1 MEKKEFISKIVDD
14 IPVGVLTFNKDYII
28 TFINDTFNNI
38 ASYYNIDIQE
48 FLGQSILNRKMF
60 SSNLKIELDSL
71 KSGSRFAKEIKD
83 YNVPGHGSISILI
96 KGSPLFEDSTF
107 SGGVLTLE
115 DYKVLNDSKES
126 NSIKLSHYEYALS
139 KSFDLFVITDIDGH
153 IKFASGRNIKPVS
166 LSNLQN
172 KHISKILNISSNK
185 SFSDSLYE
193 IKTKKKTITLQLE
206 SFFEEKHSV
215 YRTILQ
221 PILNPDKTVL
231 SIFFFFYDITDIAVQ
246 DDKLKKEIQGYKKL
260 YGVFEEFQD
269 ALFTLDLKGNI
280 TFWNNAAENLFNYSK
295 DKVNGK
301 FLGEVLEFYD
311 AAYLEKI
318 KKELY
323 SNNKWESIIPIF
335 KGLHKNLINAKFYLY
350 NKEGFE
356 VIIVFCTDITEKIEQ
371 ELELKRSEEKYRNI
385 ITEASELICNL
396 KVDGTIIYVNP
407 AFQTTLG
414 YGEKALLNRNIKD
427 IIEPNFLSEE
437 GFDLSIFNESNKYLD
452 VPLLT
457 QSGDVAYF
465 LAKFSPIVV
474 GKNTVSYYNGF
485 LTDITTKKMT
495 EQDLELFKSLF
506 EASQDGIIVL
516 KDQRVLLVNNAF
528 SNLFGYNQKS
538 ELYGKDFLDLV
549 ESGDKEKAYNAIN
562 KISEDPNEAP
572 SFEFVG
578 IQMNGRQFYGSA
590 SLASFKKK
598 DELFVVII
606 VRDITERKRSQE
618 ALKDSEEKY
627 RGITENIDDFLYTF
641 ERSSASI
648 RPVFCT
654 ASVETIT
661 GYTQDEFL
669 SNSKLFLK
677 IIHPDDFSEVKQK
690 LKHLIKSKIQ
700 LSEELEF
707 RIVSKHGNVNFVRN
721 KINIH
726 RRSDGVIQRIFGLVS
741 DITLRKKAEEELK
754 STTENLM
761 KLNNTKDKFLS
772 IVSHDLRTPFTSI
785 LGFTDLL
792 LTDEELT
799 GDEKRQ
805 YIGFIQDSAKSMLS
819 LVNSLLDWTRL
830 QTGRI
835 KFEPEKVRINTIIE
849 DSINSM
855 QGAAFQKKI
864 KLHSLLDEKLYVFVD
879 RNLILQVFNN
889 LISNAIKFTNSGGK
903 ITISAA
909 PSKRTRFYEF
919 CVQDTGIGISNENLD
934 NLFKVDTKYTSEGT
948 AGERGSGLGLS
959 LVKEIIEKH
968 GGNIWVNSK
977 EGEGSEFTFTLP
989 INSPNILV
997 IEDNKTDSLLYKKIL
1012 GNIAPDYIVDIATT
1026 ADEAYNKIIEAIP
1039 AMIISGHI
1047 LYDST
1052 GYELILKLQRS
1063 ELKQLPPIIILT
1075 SEKDYSVSEDYKT
1088 LGVEY
1093 VFKKPVILNNFKKA
1107 VEKTLRKRF

>member
-260 YGVFEEFQD
+260 HGVFEEFQD
-269 ALFTLDLKGNI
+269 ALFTLDIKGNI

-356 VIIVFCTDITEKIEQ
+356 LIIVLCTDITEKIEQ

-641 ERSSASI
+641 ERSNASI

-654 ASVETIT
+654 ASVEAIT